1 MSNVARLHSLP
12 VGVDAPASPV
22 TLGPGEVVEASGPI
36 FVTVR
41 LASGETHEAR
51 LAMAFTYAPVPGD
64 VALVLG
70 NADGHYV
77 IGVLSGQGKA
87 TLAIPGDVEL
97 RAVGG
102 RLSLKGDRGVS
113 IDGEEVEVRAGTL
126 RMIAGTLAQKLQ
138 TLRQTVTDL
147 WSVRA
152 GEAHSVVDGTVL
164 QQSKSATILT
174 EENVTINGRSIH
186 LG

>member
-1 MSNVARLHSLP
+1 MSNVARLRNPLGP
-12 VGVDAPASPV
+12 ADAPVS
-22 TLGPGEVVEASGPI
+22 LGPAEIVEVSGPLA
-36 FVTVR
+36 VTVR
-41 LASGETHEAR
+41 LASGATHPAA
-51 LAMAFTYAPVPGD
+51 LALAFTYAPVPGD
-64 VALVLG
+64 IALVIG
-70 NADGHYV
+70 NPDGHYV

-102 RLSLKGDRGVS
+102 RLRLTGDKGVS
-113 IDGEEVEVRAGTL
+113 IDGDDVEVRAGAL
-126 RMIAGTLAQKLQ
+126 RMIAGTLSQKLH
-138 TLRQTVTDL
+138 TLRQTVTEL

-152 GEAHSVVDGTVL
+152 GEAHTVVDGATL

-174 EENVTINGRSIH
+174 EENVTINGRAIH